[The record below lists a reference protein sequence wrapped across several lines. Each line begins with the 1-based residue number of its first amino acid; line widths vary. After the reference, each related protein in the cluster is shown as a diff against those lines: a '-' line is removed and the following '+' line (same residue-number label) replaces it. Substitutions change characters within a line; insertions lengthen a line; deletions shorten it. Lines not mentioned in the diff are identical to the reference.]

1 MGLAEEDTVPTSRSA
16 DGPPGWYGKLSTLGD
31 FAQRRLPAHWVQ
43 RCDAWLSDLMRDIPS
58 VLGPRWLETYLT
70 APVLRFAWAPGV
82 VDMRWWFGVLMPSCD
97 NVGRYFPLLIAQGRT
112 HPPVDRM
119 ALEQLERWYAALA
132 QAAMQTLEDDASMDR
147 FERALALA
155 PALPASAEAA
165 LPPPENSGAWQ
176 GFTPRNETRLAGCLS
191 LLAAGELLE
200 RLAGCTLWWPRAEGH
215 KAAALRWGPGLP
227 SSSEFAALLRP
238 SA

>member
-1 MGLAEEDTVPTSRSA
+1 MGLPEEDTVPTSRSA

-43 RCDAWLSDLMRDIPS
+43 RTDAWLSDLMRELPT

-97 NVGRYFPLLIAQGRT
+97 NIGRYFPLLIAQGRT

-119 ALEQLERWYAALA
+119 GLEQLERWYAALV
-132 QAAMQTLEDDASMDR
+132 QAAMQTLEDDASMES
-147 FERALALA
+147 FERALAVA
-155 PALPASAEAA
+155 PALPASPVAA
-165 LPPPENSGAWQ
+165 LPPPEGSGSWHSFIPPVEA
-176 GFTPRNETRLAGCLS
+176 RLGACLS
-191 LLAAGELLE
+191 MLSTGELLE
-200 RLAGCTLWWPRAEGH
+200 RLAGCTLWWPRAEPDRR
-215 KAAALRWGPGLP
+215 APLRWGPGLP
-227 SSSEFAALLRP
+227 VAPEFAAMLRN
-238 SA
+238 AG

>member
-43 RCDAWLSDLMRDIPS
+43 RTDAWLSELMRELPT

-97 NVGRYFPLLIAQGRT
+97 NVGRYFPLLIAQGRA
-112 HPPVDRM
+112 HPPVDRIG
-119 ALEQLERWYAALA
+119 LEQLERWYAALV
-132 QAAMQTLEDDASMDR
+132 QAAMQTLEDDASMDS
-147 FERALALA
+147 FERALAVA
-155 PALPASAEAA
+155 PAPA
-165 LPPPENSGAWQ
+165 
-176 GFTPRNETRLAGCLS
+176 ETRLAGCLAM
-191 LLAAGELLE
+191 LAGGELLE
-200 RLAGCTLWWPRAEGH
+200 RLAGCTLWWPRAEPERR
-215 KAAALRWGPGLP
+215 APLRWGAGLP
-227 SSSEFAALLRP
+227 LGTEFAAMLR
-238 SA
+238 AGG